1 MTVNFTTFGLEKG
14 KTYDAKIVCAAAN
27 AEELFEAP
35 LSLRIWGED
44 VEEILSNTYNIYPNP
59 TTGMVTVEGDNIDF
73 VAVYNS
79 VGQLVKVVKTQAN
92 VVDMS
97 AYENGVYFFNVVDNA
112 GQSSVQ
118 RVVVAK

>member
-1 MTVNFTTFGLEKG
+1 
-14 KTYDAKIVCAAAN
+14 
-27 AEELFEAP
+27 
-35 LSLRIWGED
+35 
-44 VEEILSNTYNIYPNP
+44 
-59 TTGMVTVEGDNIDF
+59 MVTVEGDNIDF

-79 VGQLVKVVKTQAN
+79 VGQLVKVVKTQAS

>member
-1 MTVNFTTFGLEKG
+1 
-14 KTYDAKIVCAAAN
+14 
-27 AEELFEAP
+27 
-35 LSLRIWGED
+35 
-44 VEEILSNTYNIYPNP
+44 
-59 TTGMVTVEGDNIDF
+59 MVTVEGDNIDF

-112 GQSSVQ
+112 GKNSVQ

>member
-1 MTVNFTTFGLEKG
+1 
-14 KTYDAKIVCAAAN
+14 
-27 AEELFEAP
+27 
-35 LSLRIWGED
+35 
-44 VEEILSNTYNIYPNP
+44 
-59 TTGMVTVEGDNIDF
+59 MVTVEGDNIDY